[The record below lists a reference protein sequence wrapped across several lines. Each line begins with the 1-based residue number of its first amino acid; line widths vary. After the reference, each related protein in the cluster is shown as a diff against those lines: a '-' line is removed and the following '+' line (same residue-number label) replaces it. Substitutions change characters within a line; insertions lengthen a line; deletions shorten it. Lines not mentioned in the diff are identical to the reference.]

1 MVITKENMKK
11 GKSNIGRVPVGSMDD
26 HPNIYG
32 YGTNSK
38 HKPIFTK
45 KKKKRKKRV
54 KRRK

>member
-1 MVITKENMKK
+1 MKENMKK
-11 GKSNIGRVPVGSMDD
+11 GKSNIGRVPVGSMDE

-32 YGTNSK
+32 YGTNPK

-54 KRRK
+54 KRRKQ